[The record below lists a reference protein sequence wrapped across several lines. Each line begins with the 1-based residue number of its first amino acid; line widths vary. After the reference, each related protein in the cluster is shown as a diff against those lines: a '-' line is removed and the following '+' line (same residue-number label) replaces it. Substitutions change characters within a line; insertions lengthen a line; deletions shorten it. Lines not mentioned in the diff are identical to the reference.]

1 MSRTPLSLEA
11 FLDAY
16 KGGWTLPVLDTVA
29 ADFNP
34 TRVSFET
41 LQAEGVTLD
50 APRTCPDNLVSAE
63 QMPGFVCDLGDSKL
77 RVRCAAYEVVG
88 NYHMKPH
95 LHHVELRR
103 RGIIFEA
110 HDLVELHRATNEL
123 FTQEEPFVL
132 EEVSEYDE
140 EFGLG
145 LDALLRYAR
154 SLDLEDFATEA
165 VGEIMGKYEWYYWQQ
180 TEEWFT
186 NPAKRMAGLGSNVCG
201 PRHAKYL
208 YDRGRPELRAQ
219 LAEWLHCTPAEVG
232 AALKADGYDG
242 PLRVFADD
250 ELWRQL
256 GVFAAQTQPL
266 SLCPGVAELRKLV
279 LQHYTPLYIA
289 NVWMEALVKHWKNL
303 SPQARAHAEGAEVR
317 LCIHNRTRPDPM
329 GTPTMADLKRIR
341 LELAH
346 HLPQRSRPPSRPPL
360 VPVPQLVWEG
370 ADRAPESED
379 GVSQRGDGETDED
392 EDEDE
397 GEGEDDEG
405 DEVDPNSTAGELSEY
420 TVQQLKAMLKS
431 RQLAISGI
439 KDELIERLLQ
449 ALAKE
454 AEDEVEASDEEA
466 DESDEAEL
474 EQLRG
479 VAEQVPRNELVEG
492 RAFFAWN
499 EQARLSFYPLVCM
512 EDVHKGLHKV
522 QVACLEK
529 QDDGSSYMIDPRW
542 QGTTKDDR
550 ALNSLIFKVPG
561 ESFVEIDGGIDGKRA
576 WSLVMA

>member
-1 MSRTPLSLEA
+1 M
-11 FLDAY
+11 F
-16 KGGWTLPVLDTVA
+16 DTMA
-29 ADFNP
+29 TEFNP
-34 TRVSFET
+34 APVSFEMLRT
-41 LQAEGVTLD
+41 QGATLD
-50 APRTCPDNLVSAE
+50 APGTCPDNLVSAE
-63 QMPGFVCDLGDSKL
+63 QLPGFLCDLADAKL
-77 RVRCAAYEVVG
+77 RVRCTIYEVVG
-88 NYHMKPH
+88 NYHMQPH

-110 HDLVELHRATNEL
+110 HDLVALHRATNEL
-123 FTQEEPFVL
+123 FTQDEPFVL
-132 EEVSEYDE
+132 EDVREYDE

-145 LDALLRYAR
+145 LDALLRYAT

-186 NPAKRMAGLGSNVCG
+186 NPAKRIAGLGSNVCG

-208 YDRGRPELRAQ
+208 YDLGQPELRVQ
-219 LAEWLHCTPAEVG
+219 LAEWLHCTAAEVG

-256 GVFAAQTQPL
+256 GVFAAQAQPL

-279 LQHYTPLYIA
+279 LQHYMPLYIA
-289 NVWMEALVKHWKNL
+289 NVWMEELVKHWKNL

-341 LELAH
+341 KQLEH
-346 HLPQRSRPPSRPPL
+346 HLPQRSRPPSRPPM

-370 ADRAPESED
+370 ADRVPEPED
-379 GVSQRGDGETDED
+379 GVSERGDGETDED
-392 EDEDE
+392 EDEGE
-397 GEGEDDEG
+397 GEGGEGDEG
-405 DEVDPNSTAGELSEY
+405 DEVDPNSTADELRAY
-420 TVQQLKAMLKS
+420 TVQQLKVMLNT
-431 RQLAISGI
+431 RQLAVSGL
-439 KDELIERLLQ
+439 KGELIERLLQ

-512 EDVHKGLHKV
+512 EDVRKGLHKV

-529 QDDGSSYMIDPRW
+529 QKDGSYTIDPRW
-542 QGTTKDDR
+542 QGVTKDDR

-561 ESFVEIDGGIDGKRA
+561 EGFVEIDGGTAGTRA
-576 WSLVMA
+576 WSLM

>member
-1 MSRTPLSLEA
+1 
-11 FLDAY
+11 
-16 KGGWTLPVLDTVA
+16 
-29 ADFNP
+29 
-34 TRVSFET
+34 
-41 LQAEGVTLD
+41 
-50 APRTCPDNLVSAE
+50 
-63 QMPGFVCDLGDSKL
+63 MPQF
-77 RVRCAAYEVVG
+77 
-88 NYHMKPH
+88 
-95 LHHVELRR
+95 
-103 RGIIFEA
+103 
-110 HDLVELHRATNEL
+110 
-123 FTQEEPFVL
+123 
-132 EEVSEYDE
+132 
-140 EFGLG
+140 
-145 LDALLRYAR
+145 
-154 SLDLEDFATEA
+154 
-165 VGEIMGKYEWYYWQQ
+165 
-180 TEEWFT
+180 
-186 NPAKRMAGLGSNVCG
+186 
-201 PRHAKYL
+201 
-208 YDRGRPELRAQ
+208 
-219 LAEWLHCTPAEVG
+219 
-232 AALKADGYDG
+232 
-242 PLRVFADD
+242 
-250 ELWRQL
+250 
-256 GVFAAQTQPL
+256 
-266 SLCPGVAELRKLV
+266 
-279 LQHYTPLYIA
+279 
-289 NVWMEALVKHWKNL
+289 
-303 SPQARAHAEGAEVR
+303 
-317 LCIHNRTRPDPM
+317 
-329 GTPTMADLKRIR
+329 
-341 LELAH
+341 
-346 HLPQRSRPPSRPPL
+346 
-360 VPVPQLVWEG
+360 VWEG